1 MTASP
6 AATRPRLGLAV
17 FFLVAFGIPWAGWIG
32 SRLLHSSGD
41 TLSFLVFPAA
51 CSLAGFA
58 AALAEGGWAGLL
70 AFARRVFNP
79 RVSPWLFLAAF
90 GLPVVAGLL
99 TYSDHASDLLQGGA
113 PHFAK
118 LLGVA
123 SLANWWTGPL
133 AEEFGWRGY
142 LLERLCR
149 RVSPLVAGLI
159 IGPVWAAWHI
169 PLFYDSVF
177 AHLPSALQFL
187 GWVTAWSV
195 VLALLVARAKGSVL
209 VSVLGHWSI
218 NAQPGLFFA
227 LLPAIAHDTVPGG
240 LAYCLASIAVAVVI
254 AFLWR
259 KTRWQPYGNSTVAPV
274 V

>member
-6 AATRPRLGLAV
+6 PATRPRLGLFV

-32 SRLLHSSGD
+32 SRLLQSSGA
-41 TLSFLVFPAA
+41 LSFFVLPAA

-70 AFARRVFNP
+70 AFVRRVFNP

-99 TYSDHASDLLQGGA
+99 TYSDHASDLLHGGA

-142 LLERLCR
+142 LLERLCC

-159 IGPVWAAWHI
+159 IGPIWAAWHI
-169 PLFYDSVF
+169 PLFYDTVF
-177 AHLPSALQFL
+177 AHWPSALRFL
-187 GWVTAWSV
+187 AWVTAWSV
-195 VLALLVARAKGSVL
+195 VLSLLVARAKGSVL

-218 NAQPGLFFA
+218 NAQAGIFFA
-227 LLPAIAHDTVPGG
+227 LLPAMPHDTVPGG
-240 LAYCLASIAVAVVI
+240 VAYCFASIAVAVIV

-259 KTRWQPYGNSTVAPV
+259 KTRWQPYGSSTVAPV